1 MGGTDAA
8 PWSDCVGD
16 LVAAVRLRGI
26 WWRLGVQDLRL
37 RFRRA
42 ALGIGWI
49 FIQLA
54 VTVLAL
60 GAVYGALLGQ
70 DMRTFLPFLAIGL
83 VLWGF
88 ITASVVEGSQAFVA
102 SEGYIK
108 QIGLPIQVYV
118 FRSFVSITVAATMS
132 LSSYVVVVVLYAV
145 PIGWGILWSIPGLI
159 LFGVTAFWLVL
170 IFAHLTARFRDTAHL
185 AATALQI
192 LFFVTPVIWPADML
206 RGRRLQW
213 VVDANPLY
221 HLLEVARRPLLFSE
235 PATVA
240 NYLVGGGIVIGLGA
254 VAFLVVRLYSRRVV
268 YLL

>member
-1 MGGTDAA
+1 MR
-8 PWSDCVGD
+8 D
-16 LVAAVRLRGI
+16 LIAVLRLRRI

-54 VTVLAL
+54 ATVAAL

-70 DMRTFLPFLAIGL
+70 DMRTFLPFLTVGL

-118 FRSFVSITVAATMS
+118 FRFFVSISVAAIMS
-132 LSSYVVVVVLYAV
+132 LSSYVVVIVLYAV
-145 PIGWGILWSIPGLI
+145 PIGWGILWSIPGLV
-159 LFGVTAFWLVL
+159 LLGLTAFWLVL
-170 IFAHLTARFRDTAHL
+170 IFAHLTARFRDTVHL

-192 LFFVTPVIWPADML
+192 LFFVTPVIWPAEML
-206 RGRRLQW
+206 KGRRLQW
-213 VVDANPLY
+213 VVDINPLY

-235 PATVA
+235 PATAV
-240 NYLVGGGIVIGLGA
+240 NYLVGSGVVFGLG
-254 VAFLVVRLYSRRVV
+254 VIAFLVVRLYSRRIV

>member
-1 MGGTDAA
+1 MR
-8 PWSDCVGD
+8 D
-16 LVAAVRLRGI
+16 LIAVLRLRRI

-54 VTVLAL
+54 VTVVAL
-60 GAVYGALLGQ
+60 GAVYGTLLSQ

-118 FRSFVSITVAATMS
+118 FRFFVSIAIAATIS

-145 PIGWGILWSIPGLI
+145 PIGWGILWSIPGFI
-159 LFGVTAFWLVL
+159 LLGATAFWLVL

-192 LFFVTPVIWPADML
+192 LFFVTPVIWPPEML
-206 RGRRLQW
+206 KGRPLQW

-221 HLLEVARRPLLFSE
+221 HLLEVVRRPLLFSE
-235 PATVA
+235 SATAA
-240 NYLVGGGIVIGLGA
+240 NYLVGLGIVIGLGL
-254 VAFLVVRLYSRRVV
+254 VASLVVRLYSRRIV

>member
-1 MGGTDAA
+1 MR
-8 PWSDCVGD
+8 D
-16 LVAAVRLRGI
+16 LVAALRLRRI

-54 VTVLAL
+54 ATLVAL
-60 GAVYGALLGQ
+60 GAVYGTLLGQ
-70 DMRTFLPFLAIGL
+70 EMRTFLPFLAVGL

-108 QIGLPIQVYV
+108 QIGLPVQVYV
-118 FRSFVSITVAATMS
+118 FRFFVSIAVAATMS
-132 LSSYVVVVVLYAV
+132 LSSYVVVVALYAV
-145 PIGWGILWSIPGLI
+145 PIGWGVLWSIPGLF

-185 AATALQI
+185 ASTALQI
-192 LFFVTPVIWPADML
+192 LFFVTPVIWPAEML
-206 RGRRLQW
+206 KGRPLQW

-235 PATVA
+235 PATAV
-240 NYLVGGGIVIGLGA
+240 NYLVGSGVVVVLGG
-254 VAFLVVRLYSRRVV
+254 VALLVVRLYSRRIV

>member
-1 MGGTDAA
+1 MR
-8 PWSDCVGD
+8 D
-16 LVAAVRLRGI
+16 LIAVLRLRRI

-54 VTVLAL
+54 ATVAAL
-60 GAVYGALLGQ
+60 GTVYGTLLGQ
-70 DMRTFLPFLAIGL
+70 DMRTFLPFLAVGL

-118 FRSFVSITVAATMS
+118 FRFFVSIAIAAAMS

-159 LFGVTAFWLVL
+159 LLGATGFWLVL

-192 LFFVTPVIWPADML
+192 LFFVTPVIWPPEML
-206 RGRRLQW
+206 KGRPLQW
-213 VVDANPLY
+213 VVDANPFY
-221 HLLEVARRPLLFSE
+221 HLLEVVRRPLLFSE
-235 PATVA
+235 SATTA
-240 NYLVGGGIVIGLGA
+240 NYLVGLGVVIGLGL
-254 VAFLVVRLYSRRVV
+254 VASLVAQLYSRRIV

>member
-1 MGGTDAA
+1 VRDLAA
-8 PWSDCVGD
+8 A
-16 LVAAVRLRGI
+16 LLLRRI

-37 RFRRA
+37 RFRRS
-42 ALGIGWI
+42 ALGVGWI

-54 VTVLAL
+54 VTLVAL
-60 GAVYGALLGQ
+60 GVVYGNLLGQ
-70 DMRTFLPFLAIGL
+70 DMRTFVPFLAVGL

-118 FRSFVSITVAATMS
+118 FRFFVSIAVAAAIS
-132 LSSYVVVVVLYAV
+132 LSSYVAVIALYAV
-145 PIGWGILWSIPGLI
+145 PIGWGILWGIPGL
-159 LFGVTAFWLVL
+159 LLVGAAAFWLVV
-170 IFAHLTARFRDTAHL
+170 IFAYLTVRFRDTAHL

-192 LFFVTPVIWPADML
+192 LFFVTPVIWPAEML
-206 RGRRLQW
+206 KGRSLQW
-213 VVDANPLY
+213 VVNANPLY

-235 PATVA
+235 PATAV
-240 NYLVGGGIVIGLGA
+240 NYLVGAGVVVGLGV
-254 VAFLVVRLYSRRVV
+254 VASLVVRLYSRRIV